1 MTRTVDH
8 VYVRLIRVS
17 LALAGM
23 LLVTAALDLWP
34 FRPLPSVVIASLLAG
49 VAAVLQVARKSDWR
63 PASSH
68 HAWAGSLTGLGAVG
82 ILVSLAGVGSAYP
95 ELMFVLGI
103 GSVMVGGTWMILAKH
118 LPAPA
123 GVDNHGA
130 TTNPVTNRGAIGWM
144 FGILMTGFYVLVYWY
159 PQALEGLV
167 RTTDPLSWVLRG
179 RAADHW
185 FMYSLVYSLAVLV
198 MGVRAWLKYR
208 HIKYQR
214 LRTVSVV
221 FFQLVLAFILP
232 SILVLFEQP
241 EFYFTYF
248 WPLKWTYLWPGD
260 YGFGW
265 ILADGGRLGVFMV
278 VWGAV
283 LSFIATPVLTY
294 FYGKRWYCSWV
305 CGCGG
310 MAETMGDPFRHLAPR
325 STDSWKLERWMIHG
339 SLVVIVVAT
348 GLVWINSATEGAL
361 FGSLSG
367 AVARMYGFLF
377 GSIWAGVI
385 GVGFYPFL
393 GTRIWCRFGCPMAAV
408 LGIQQRFFS
417 RFRITTNGGQCISCG
432 NCSTHCEMGIDVRW
446 YAQRGQNI
454 VRASCVGCGIC
465 SAVCP
470 RGVLKLENGPLEGR
484 FNGPVLV
491 DRDDVDILK
500 M

>member
-1 MTRTVDH
+1 
-8 VYVRLIRVS
+8 
-17 LALAGM
+17 
-23 LLVTAALDLWP
+23 
-34 FRPLPSVVIASLLAG
+34 
-49 VAAVLQVARKSDWR
+49 
-63 PASSH
+63 
-68 HAWAGSLTGLGAVG
+68 
-82 ILVSLAGVGSAYP
+82 
-95 ELMFVLGI
+95 
-103 GSVMVGGTWMILAKH
+103 
-118 LPAPA
+118 
-123 GVDNHGA
+123 
-130 TTNPVTNRGAIGWM
+130 
-144 FGILMTGFYVLVYWY
+144 
-159 PQALEGLV
+159 
-167 RTTDPLSWVLRG
+167 
-179 RAADHW
+179 
-185 FMYSLVYSLAVLV
+185 
-198 MGVRAWLKYR
+198 
-208 HIKYQR
+208 
-214 LRTVSVV
+214 
-221 FFQLVLAFILP
+221 
-232 SILVLFEQP
+232 
-241 EFYFTYF
+241 
-248 WPLKWTYLWPGD
+248 
-260 YGFGW
+260 
-265 ILADGGRLGVFMV
+265 
-278 VWGAV
+278 
-283 LSFIATPVLTY
+283 
-294 FYGKRWYCSWV
+294 
-305 CGCGG
+305 
-310 MAETMGDPFRHLAPR
+310 
-325 STDSWKLERWMIHG
+325 MIHG